1 MYSSFLLENLYLLAY
16 RRKTPMAKYIMKR
29 IVYLLIT
36 LFIIASL
43 TFFLMKFLPG
53 SPFQNEEKLTED
65 QRIILDEKYGL
76 DKPIP
81 VQYVNYMAN
90 ILKGDL
96 GVSFQFD
103 NQPVTKL
110 LMNRMGPSLQL
121 GFQAMFIGTI
131 IGILLGTLA
140 AMFQNTWIDYGSTFL
155 AVLGK
160 SIPSFVFAALLQYII
175 AVKLG
180 WLPVASWKGFSS
192 SILPTIALAIFPVA
206 TAARFMRTELI
217 EVLSSDYITLAKAK
231 GNSRMEVSFKHAIR
245 NGLIPLVTVLG
256 PMAVGLMTG
265 SMVVEKIFA
274 IPGIGEQFVKSIQT
288 NDFPIIMGTT
298 IFFAFLLTMIIL
310 IVDILYGIIDPRI
323 RLQGGDKS

>member
-1 MYSSFLLENLYLLAY
+1 
-16 RRKTPMAKYIMKR
+16 MAKYIIKR
-29 IVYLLIT
+29 IIFLVIT
-36 LFIIASL
+36 LFIITSL

-53 SPFQNEEKLTED
+53 TPFQNEEKLSDE
-65 QRIILDEKYGL
+65 QRVILDEKYGL
-76 DKPIP
+76 NEPIP

-90 ILKGDL
+90 VVKGDL

-103 NQPVTKL
+103 NQPVTHL
-110 LMNRMGPSLQL
+110 LVKRMGPSLQL

-131 IGILLGTLA
+131 IGILLGVLA

-155 AVLGK
+155 AILGK
-160 SIPSFVFAALLQYII
+160 SIPSFVFAALLQYVIG
-175 AVKLG
+175 VKLQ
-180 WLPVASWKGFSS
+180 WLPVASWDGFAS
-192 SILPTIALAIFPVA
+192 SIMPTIALAIFPVA

-217 EVLSSDYITLAKAK
+217 EVFGSDYITLAKAK

-265 SMVVEKIFA
+265 SMVVEQIFA

-323 RLQGGDKS
+323 RLSGGDKS

>member
-1 MYSSFLLENLYLLAY
+1 MTKYVLQRILYL
-16 RRKTPMAKYIMKR
+16 
-29 IVYLLIT
+29 VIT
-36 LFIIASL
+36 LFIIASI

-53 SPFQNEEKLTED
+53 TPFQNEEKLSEE
-65 QRIILDEKYGL
+65 QVQILNEKYGL
-76 DKPIP
+76 DKPVPI
-81 VQYVNYMAN
+81 QYVNYLTN
-90 ILKGDL
+90 VVKGDL

-103 NQPVTKL
+103 NQPVTDL
-110 LMNRMGPSLQL
+110 LIKRMGPSLQL

-131 IGILLGTLA
+131 IGILLGVLA

-160 SIPSFVFAALLQYII
+160 SIPSFVFAALMQYYIG
-175 AVKLG
+175 VKLQ
-180 WLPVASWKGFSS
+180 WLPVASWDGFSS
-192 SILPTIALAIFPVA
+192 SIMPTIALAIFPIA

-217 EVLSSDYITLAKAK
+217 EVLGSDYIQLAKAK
-231 GNSRMEVSFKHAIR
+231 GNSRMEVSFKHAVR
-245 NGLIPLVTVLG
+245 NALIPIITVLG

-265 SMVVEKIFA
+265 SMVVEQIFA

-298 IFFAFLLTMIIL
+298 IFFAFLLTVIIL

-323 RLQGGDKS
+323 RLAGGAKK

>member
-1 MYSSFLLENLYLLAY
+1 
-16 RRKTPMAKYIMKR
+16 MAKYIMKR

>member
-1 MYSSFLLENLYLLAY
+1 
-16 RRKTPMAKYIMKR
+16 MAKYLIKR
-29 IVYLLIT
+29 VIYLVIT
-36 LFIIASL
+36 LFIITSL

-53 SPFQNEEKLTED
+53 SPFQNEEKLSEE
-65 QRIILDEKYGL
+65 QRVILDEKYGL
-76 DKPIP
+76 DEPIP
-81 VQYVNYMAN
+81 VQYAKYMVN
-90 ILKGDL
+90 IVKGDL

-103 NQPVTKL
+103 NQPVTDL
-110 LMNRMGPSLQL
+110 LIKRMGPSLQL
-121 GFQAMFIGTI
+121 GFQAMFIGTL
-131 IGILLGTLA
+131 IGILLGVLA

-160 SIPSFVFAALLQYII
+160 SIPSFVFAALLQYVIG
-175 AVKLG
+175 VKLEL
-180 WLPVASWKGFSS
+180 LPVAAWDGFAS
-192 SILPTIALAIFPVA
+192 SIMPTIALAIFPVA

-217 EVLSSDYITLAKAK
+217 EVFGSDYITLAKAK

-265 SMVVEKIFA
+265 SMVVEQIFS

-298 IFFAFLLTMIIL
+298 IFFAFLLTVIIL

>member
-1 MYSSFLLENLYLLAY
+1 
-16 RRKTPMAKYIMKR
+16 
-29 IVYLLIT
+29 
-36 LFIIASL
+36 
-43 TFFLMKFLPG
+43 MKFLPG

-65 QRIILDEKYGL
+65 QRVILDEKYGL
-76 DKPIP
+76 DQPIP
-81 VQYVNYMAN
+81 VQYANYMVN
-90 ILKGDL
+90 IVKGDL

-110 LMNRMGPSLQL
+110 LMNRVGPSLQL

-131 IGILLGTLA
+131 IGILLGALG

-160 SIPSFVFAALLQYII
+160 SIPSFVFAALLQYVIG
-175 AVKLG
+175 VKLG
-180 WLPVASWKGFSS
+180 WLPVASWNGFAS
-192 SILPTIALAIFPVA
+192 SIMPTIALAIFPIA

-217 EVLSSDYITLAKAK
+217 EVFGSDYITLAKAK
-231 GNSRMEVSFKHAIR
+231 GNSRMEVAFKHAIR

-274 IPGIGEQFVKSIQT
+274 IPGIGEQFVKSIMT

-298 IFFAFLLTMIIL
+298 IFFAFLLTVIIL